1 MYDWFN
7 TLIGAPATGANE
19 FIVAC
24 CGVVCI
30 LSICIAVKAVFW
42 VIDYMIGGRKK

>member
-1 MYDWFN
+1 MYDWFIN
-7 TLIGAPATGANE
+7 LIGAPASGADT

-24 CGVVCI
+24 CGVVVI
-30 LSICIAVKAVFW
+30 LSVCVAVKAVFQ